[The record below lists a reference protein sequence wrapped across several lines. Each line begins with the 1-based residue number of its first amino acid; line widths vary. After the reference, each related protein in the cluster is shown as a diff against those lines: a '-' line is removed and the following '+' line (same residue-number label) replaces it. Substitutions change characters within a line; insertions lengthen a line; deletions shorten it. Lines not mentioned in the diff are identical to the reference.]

1 MFGADMCASVYIDN
15 TKKDI
20 LILELEDTTLTANTS
35 YSIYF
40 SKQQNRLSL
49 SLLSL
54 FVNGEKIHQ
63 FKTKNLDT
71 GISSSRSSV
80 LKGPI
85 KVVSDW
91 VFSDS
96 WVSRV
101 SSEFTFGGP

>member
-54 FVNGEKIHQ
+54 FVN
-63 FKTKNLDT
+63 
-71 GISSSRSSV
+71 
-80 LKGPI
+80 
-85 KVVSDW
+85 
-91 VFSDS
+91 
-96 WVSRV
+96 
-101 SSEFTFGGP
+101 